1 MRALVAGIASLL
13 VACACGSTAPLP
25 VGALSS
31 PPAATTASP
40 SSGPTPVQA
49 VSAGGA
55 SKTVPEGQS
64 KIAVMVDLFADQGG
78 YDVSLVSTSGLVA
91 KARGR
96 QRTPI
101 PDAIELPY
109 VSASSSRV
117 YYLDGDQSVRWLK
130 PDGSSGAATQVP
142 GSALIHATFAV
153 SPDDSRIAVAL
164 LDYSASPVALTVYIE
179 DLAGGGHHKVIFTS
193 TNHYVWPIG
202 WHAGQL
208 VVAYLGPNVAPF
220 KSKVYFYSNRDL
232 NDYPYG
238 PNPYGGINAHV
249 ISTTDAQ
256 RLAIIGGG
264 GNSGLLG
271 PAGSAVVQG
280 GIVDW
285 SGNYGWSGPIA
296 YGSISAVGSLSPD
309 GQKIVAC
316 CWPAPAAS
324 GVLAVWF
331 PDGSSK
337 SLHVSGTSGDWVGW
351 LDNEHVITGFYQRS
365 DGSSSIVN
373 LDTGA
378 VAPVD
383 VHGIVAA
390 MLPGALDG

>member
-1 MRALVAGIASLL
+1 M
-13 VACACGSTAPLP
+13 
-25 VGALSS
+25 
-31 PPAATTASP
+31 
-40 SSGPTPVQA
+40 
-49 VSAGGA
+49 
-55 SKTVPEGQS
+55 
-64 KIAVMVDLFADQGG
+64 AVMVDLFPDLGG

-91 KARGR
+91 RVHGQ

-117 YYLDGDQSVRWLK
+117 YYLYGDLSVRWFRS
-130 PDGSSGAATQVP
+130 DGSSGAATQVP
-142 GSALIHATFAV
+142 GNSRVHATFAV

-164 LDYSASPVALTVYIE
+164 LDYSVNPVALTVYVE
-179 DLAGGGHHKVIFTS
+179 DLAGGGHHSVIYTS

-208 VVAYLGPNVAPF
+208 VVAYLGPNAVPF
-220 KSKVYFYSNRDL
+220 KSKVLFYSNRDL
-232 NDYPYG
+232 NAYPYG
-238 PNPYGGINAHV
+238 PNPYGGINAHL
-249 ISTTDAQ
+249 ISATNAQ

-285 SGNYGWSGPIA
+285 SGNIGGWTGAIG

-316 CWPAPAAS
+316 CYPAPDAA

-331 PDGSSK
+331 PDGNSE

-351 LDNEHVITGFYQRS
+351 LDNDHVITGFYQRA
-365 DGSSSIVN
+365 DGSSSIVD
-373 LDTGA
+373 LATGA
-378 VAPVD
+378 VIRVGVP
-383 VHGIVAA
+383 GIVAA
-390 MLPGALDG
+390 MLPGTLDV